1 MKRAG
6 VDVGGTFTDVVVIDE
21 DGQVTQNKVPS
32 NPQHLERSVVDGL
45 VRTLGG
51 DEHTADLGFLGHGT
65 TVATNVTLERTGP
78 RVAMICTRGF
88 RDIIEIA
95 RLARPGEKL
104 YTLKDVMPDPVVAR
118 ADCFEV
124 TERVNAAGQVVAALD
139 EDEVREAITAIA
151 ARGITSLAVCLMF
164 SFRNP
169 GHERRIREIAAEAA
183 PEIQVS
189 LSSEVWPEF
198 REYERASTTS
208 LNSYLKPSAWKYLSK
223 LQDACAAAFPNSSLW
238 VMQSNGGL
246 TTADSA
252 SDQPVRLVMSGPAG
266 GVIGARYAAQQT
278 GLGNLLAVDMGGTSF
293 DVSLLQGGQATL
305 VDRQEVMGL
314 PLQGRALDI
323 MTIGSGG
330 GSIAWVDAAGQFRV
344 GPRSAG
350 AYPGPAC
357 YGRGGT
363 EPTVTDANYVLGLFS
378 PDSPIAGG
386 DLELDFDAAYTACA
400 TLGAKLGLTAVE
412 TAWGIRQIVNASM
425 AGAVRTASVRRGLDP
440 RDFAL
445 LGFGGAGPL
454 HAADIA
460 AEMGITEV
468 VIPAVAGCFSAL
480 GIAIT
485 DAVHDFVH
493 TQSRL
498 VDADA
503 SRDAGDDLRRL
514 MDQGAEELRDSG
526 IDDALHQFECSA
538 DLRYQGQNS
547 TLNVRLGETG
557 DLTGPGEAFHTE
569 HLRQF
574 GYEMRDQPLELVN
587 LRVRAIGT
595 IGQDFEASRTAEA
608 TVPKSQGAREIVTS
622 PGETASVPV
631 YDRDLLTPGA
641 EFAGPAMVTS
651 RDTAAVIPPGARARV
666 DGGGHLRIGLAR

>member
-183 PEIQVS
+183 PGIQVS
-189 LSSEVWPEF
+189 ISSEVWPEF

-223 LQDACAAAFPNSSLW
+223 LQDACAEAFPNSSLW

-266 GVIGARYAAQQT
+266 GVIGARCAAQQT

-460 AEMGITEV
+460 SEMGITEV
-468 VIPAVAGCFSAL
+468 SSPPSPAASAPW
-480 GIAIT
+480 
-485 DAVHDFVH
+485 
-493 TQSRL
+493 
-498 VDADA
+498 A
-503 SRDAGDDLRRL
+503 SRSPTPSTTSSTRSRASSTPMPPGMPGTICAGSWTRAPKSCATAASTMPSTSSNAQPTCATRGRIRRSTSASAKRGTSP
-514 MDQGAEELRDSG
+514 DRGRPSTPSICGSSG
-526 IDDALHQFECSA
+526 TRCATSRSNSSTSGCGRSA
-538 DLRYQGQNS
+538 RSGRTSKPPGPPRRPSRSHRAHGRSSPRPGRRRAFPS
-547 TLNVRLGETG
+547 TT
-557 DLTGPGEAFHTE
+557 ASSS
-569 HLRQF
+569 
-574 GYEMRDQPLELVN
+574 
-587 LRVRAIGT
+587 LRVPSSQARRWSPPATPRPSSRRAPT
-595 IGQDFEASRTAEA
+595 PAS
-608 TVPKSQGAREIVTS
+608 
-622 PGETASVPV
+622 
-631 YDRDLLTPGA
+631 
-641 EFAGPAMVTS
+641 
-651 RDTAAVIPPGARARV
+651 TAA
-666 DGGGHLRIGLAR
+666 DT